1 MKDNRIDSY
10 IARSEDFAK
19 PVLNHLRKLV
29 HKACPGVTE
38 TMKWSFPHF
47 DYKGIMCA
55 MASFKQH
62 CAFGFWKA
70 SLMSDTRLLQM
81 AKSEAAM
88 GHLGKIKS
96 LADLPSDKILIEY
109 IREAARL
116 NEEGVKVVRKPKVT
130 VRKNLVIPP
139 LFKKALAKGKQA
151 QMTFDEFSYTNKKE
165 YIDWI
170 TEAKTEATRDKRI
183 TTAIEWLEEG
193 KVRNWKYAR

>member
-1 MKDNRIDSY
+1 MK
-10 IARSEDFAK
+10 
-19 PVLNHLRKLV
+19 LRWGTS
-29 HKACPGVTE
+29 A
-38 TMKWSFPHF
+38 
-47 DYKGIMCA
+47 
-55 MASFKQH
+55 
-62 CAFGFWKA
+62 
-70 SLMSDTRLLQM
+70 
-81 AKSEAAM
+81 
-88 GHLGKIKS
+88 KIKS

-170 TEAKTEATRDKRI
+170 IEAKTEATRDKRI